1 MKEEGEVLTAEEASR
16 YLKISK
22 SLFLKLVRTNQ
33 IRGRKVGRGWKVLE
47 SELHVYFKR
56 GEE

>member
-1 MKEEGEVLTAEEASR
+1 MEEKHEVLTATEASR

-33 IRGRKVGRGWKVLE
+33 IRAKKVGKGWKVLE
-47 SELHVYFKR
+47 SELQAYFKR
-56 GEE
+56 

>member
-1 MKEEGEVLTAEEASR
+1 MKEKHEVLTTEEASR

-33 IRGRKVGRGWKVLE
+33 IRGRKVGKGWKVLE
-47 SELHVYFKR
+47 SELQAYFKR
-56 GEE
+56 